1 MSSLQYPFP
10 DAPPADGTL
19 EVAAGVR
26 WISMPLPFQLD
37 HINLW
42 WIADTII
49 DTGIGDEA
57 TRAPGKNSSW
67 RASHAG
73 HPHALPPRSRRQ
85 RSLALRA
92 ELVPEFPLSYRRIIE
107 GDRVAVGGH
116 AWRAFV

>member
-10 DAPPADGTL
+10 DAPPAGDTL
-19 EVAAGVR
+19 EVAAGEC

-57 TRAPGKNSSW
+57 IRALREKILPGGQVTRAILTHYHPD
-67 RASHAG
+67 HAG
-73 HPHALPPRSRRQ
+73 NAAWLCAPSWCPSFRCPTAALSR
-85 RSLALRA
+85 AT
-92 ELVPEFPLSYRRIIE
+92 V
-107 GDRVAVGGH
+107 
-116 AWRAFV
+116 

>member
-10 DAPPADGTL
+10 DAPPAGDTL

-49 DTGIGDEA
+49 DTGD
-57 TRAPGKNSSW
+57 
-67 RASHAG
+67 
-73 HPHALPPRSRRQ
+73 RR
-85 RSLALRA
+85 
-92 ELVPEFPLSYRRIIE
+92 
-107 GDRVAVGGH
+107 
-116 AWRAFV
+116 